1 MSTTPLSPNRIVI
14 KRDGSFS
21 AFDIERIIRSI
32 ALSVFAARQGDIENT
47 LRHDRERHFGLG
59 EDDFAKT
66 VSVAQSVEW
75 ASELFYQKGITPTA
89 DEIQDLTEKMLAAD
103 GEFGAAK
110 AYILYRAKKNE
121 ARVNRYTNNGLQDYI
136 FVSRY
141 ARYDKEKQRRET
153 WDEAIDRVRQMHVSR
168 FESLGN
174 SEINALIDEA
184 FEAVRRKEVL
194 PSMRAL
200 QFAGPAIFAHEARM
214 FNCSFTHINRLRA
227 FQETLYLL
235 LCGCGV
241 GFSVQK
247 HHVAQLPPLASI
259 GADNEM
265 TVVHHTVAD
274 TIEGW
279 SDALGALM
287 SSYVEGHPIE
297 FNYSQLRPR
306 GTPLR
311 TSGGKAP
318 GHFPLKRALQSV
330 ERILVG
336 AAGRRLEPIE
346 AYDIVMHMA
355 GAVLAGG
362 VRRSATIALFSG
374 DDEKMMQAKT
384 GDWFKTNPQRSCSN
398 NSALLVR
405 SRATKE
411 QFKRLFECQKEFGEP
426 GFFFAD
432 NEEYGAN
439 PCVEIGLHPVFQVVS
454 RADIELLRSNG
465 ITRDDQG
472 QVLRIGSRLHG
483 FQMCNLST
491 INGALATTPEAFFQ
505 AARAATVI
513 GTLQAAYTNMPY
525 LGPVTKLINERE
537 ALLGVS
543 ICGTM
548 DNPHVLLE
556 PSVLQQAATLVRET
570 NADVAARLGINPAA
584 RTTCVKPEGTTSL
597 LLNTGSG
604 IHARHARRYFR
615 RVQAN
620 RIDPV
625 FQFFKQHN
633 PHLCEPS
640 AYGKTDDVITFPVE
654 APDGAVLKDSSSA
667 VDFLQKVRLVQENWV
682 VPGTSHAL
690 YSPGLYHNVSNTVTV
705 KDGEWAE
712 VADYVWDN
720 RARFTGISLLQSLGD
735 KTYVQAPME
744 AVTTSADI
752 QRWNQM
758 EPRPVPWAKLNEKV
772 DSTKLAE
779 VVACAGGQCE
789 LVL

>member
-1 MSTTPLSPNRIVI
+1 MFTPLSPDRIVI
-14 KRDGSFS
+14 KRDGSS
-21 AFDIERIIRSI
+21 SSFDTERIIRSI
-32 ALSVFAARQGDIENT
+32 ALAVFAARQGDIENT
-47 LRHDRERHFGLG
+47 LRHDRERRFGLG
-59 EDDFAKT
+59 EDDFSKT
-66 VSVAQSVEW
+66 ISIGQSVEW

-103 GEFGAAK
+103 GEFAAAK

-141 ARYDKEKQRRET
+141 ARYDKEKQRREA
-153 WDEAIDRVRQMHVSR
+153 WDEAIDRVRDMHRVR
-168 FESLGN
+168 FESLGS
-174 SEINALIDEA
+174 SEVNALIEEA

-200 QFAGPAIFAHEARM
+200 QFAGPAILAHEARM
-214 FNCSFTHINRLRA
+214 FNCSFTHINRLNS

-247 HHVAQLPPLASI
+247 HHVAQLPPLAQ
-259 GADNEM
+259 APPDDDL
-265 TVVHHTVAD
+265 TVLHHTVED

-287 SSYVEGHPIE
+287 RAYVEGHAIE
-297 FNYSQLRPR
+297 FNYSTLRPR
-306 GTPLR
+306 GAPLR

-318 GHFPLKRALQSV
+318 GHFPLKRALLSV
-330 ERILVG
+330 EKILSR
-336 AAGRRLEPIE
+336 ATGRRMEPIE

-405 SRATKE
+405 HRATKE

-432 NEEYGAN
+432 GEEYGAN

-454 RADIELLRSNG
+454 RADIKTLQAQG
-465 ITRDDQG
+465 ITRDDSG
-472 QVLRIGSRLHG
+472 QILRIGSRLHG
-483 FQMCNLST
+483 FQMCNLTT
-491 INGALATTPEAFFQ
+491 INGALASTPEAFFQ

-543 ICGTM
+543 ICGIM
-548 DNPHVLLE
+548 DNPHVLLD
-556 PSVLQQAATLVRET
+556 PAVLQQAATLVRET
-570 NADVAARLGINPAA
+570 NAQVAARLGVQPAA

-654 APDGAVLKDSSSA
+654 SPEGAVIKDQASA

-690 YSPGLYHNVSNTVTV
+690 YSPGLYHNVSNTVSV
-705 KDGEWAE
+705 KEGEWEE
-712 VADYVWDN
+712 VADYIWEN
-720 RARFTGISLLQSLGD
+720 RARFTGISLLQALGD

-744 AVTTSADI
+744 AVTTTADI
-752 QRWNQM
+752 GRWNQL
-758 EPRPVPWAKLNEKV
+758 EPRQVPWTKLNEKV
-772 DSTKLAE
+772 DATKLAD